1 MLAKRVEIMDFNFI
15 LEKTVGI
22 RDLQAEE
29 LEFAMQEI
37 VNGRI
42 SDIKIA
48 AFITALKTKGEKA
61 SEIAAIAEFMRKHS
75 TKVKTNAKYL
85 VDTAGTGGDNS
96 KTFNVSTCAALVAAA
111 SGITV
116 AKHGNRAISSNCGSA
131 DALEELGVGI
141 CTDAKT
147 AEMQL
152 NEINIAFLFAPA
164 FHPTMKKVAAVRK
177 ELGFKSIFNLA
188 GPLTNPANAK
198 KQIIGVYDK
207 EVQDKIAEAL
217 QILGT
222 EKSIVANSNIDEIS
236 ISEKTRILEIS
247 GNKIEEYFIEPEDFG
262 FKKQN
267 LGKIL
272 VENKTGSA
280 RMILEV
286 LNGREGAARD
296 ITVLNAG
303 AAIYASSFVNS
314 IGKGISLA
322 EKAIDSGKAFEKLEM
337 LRNFNKQ
344 IVHTG

>member
-1 MLAKRVEIMDFNFI
+1 MVENMKFDLI
-15 LEKTVGI
+15 LEKAVES

-37 VNGRI
+37 TEGRI

-48 AFITALKTKGEKA
+48 AFITALKTKGENA
-61 SEIAAIAEFMRKHS
+61 GEIAAVAEFMRKHS

-96 KTFNVSTCAALVAAA
+96 RTFNISTCAAIVAAA
-111 SGITV
+111 SGVCV

-131 DALEELGVGI
+131 DVLEELGVKI

-152 NEINIAFLFAPA
+152 TNMNIAFLFAPA
-164 FHPTMKKVAAVRK
+164 FHPAMKKVAAVRK

-188 GPLTNPANAK
+188 GPLANPANAK

-207 EVQDKIAEAL
+207 AKQNKIAEAL
-217 QILGT
+217 QILRT
-222 EKSIVANSNIDEIS
+222 EKSIVVSSNIDEIS
-236 ISEKTRILEIS
+236 ISEKTRILEVS
-247 GNKIEEYFIEPEDFG
+247 DNKIEEYFVEPEDFG
-262 FKKQN
+262 FKKQK

-272 VENKTGSA
+272 VETKTESA
-280 RMILEV
+280 CKILEV
-286 LNGREGAARD
+286 LNGKKGTARD
-296 ITVLNAG
+296 IVLLNAG
-303 AAIYASSFVNS
+303 AAIYASGFVNS

-337 LRNFNKQ
+337 LKTFDKR
-344 IVHTG
+344 IGD